1 MRDDGLMSDPNA
13 APGLRERKRLATRR
27 AIQVAVLDLIVEH
40 GLDAVTV
47 DMVSRRADVSP
58 RTFFNYFPSK
68 EEAVVGDPPALPD
81 GRDLERFVAQRD
93 EPVLSSLIQL
103 LTHAVESATVDREL
117 VVLRRRVLRAHPD
130 LLARRIASTRVF
142 EERLTTVVA
151 QRMAADAGVADD
163 AVDASLLSR
172 AHLVSLVSIATLRH
186 AWAEWIDDDDVDHL
200 SDMRYSLRA
209 RMEASF
215 VELGRLVTRE
225 VR

>member
-1 MRDDGLMSDPNA
+1 MSDPNA

-47 DMVSRRADVSP
+47 DMVSRQADVSP
-58 RTFFNYFPSK
+58 RTFFNYFTSK

-81 GRDLERFVAQRD
+81 GGDLERFVAERD
-93 EPVLSSLIQL
+93 VPVLSSLIDL
-103 LTHAVESATVDREL
+103 LTTSVESATVDREL

-151 QRMAADAGVADD
+151 QRMAADEGLASD
-163 AVDASLLSR
+163 DASLVSR

-215 VELGRLVTRE
+215 DELGRLVTRE